1 MKPHRLQYL
10 LLVAGLLQI
19 VQGFTGSIMS
29 EMAGR
34 GRGGVCGNT
43 ACAIAGGIGED
54 GLSFVGSVQQCRF
67 GGRASGMDG
76 AWLTPSAAGAY
87 PHRTW
92 LDTCATK
99 TGTGVRSA
107 REHNDWR
114 ITPWPEANQFRVNSS
129 PRYCSKC
136 RLKMVARLDALQPD
150 GNEGTVTV
158 ESGQG
163 EGGSGG
169 TAADGA
175 ELELKNLCEDVV
187 CSQLLK
193 RVASLRRSL
202 AAVKK
207 KTVR

>member
-1 MKPHRLQYL
+1 
-10 LLVAGLLQI
+10 V
-19 VQGFTGSIMS
+19 S

-34 GRGGVCGNT
+34 GRGGVGANT

-67 GGRASGMDG
+67 GGRAVGVDG
-76 AWLTPSAAGAY
+76 AWLAPSAAGAY

-99 TGTGVRSA
+99 NGAGVRSA
-107 REHNDWR
+107 RDHNDWR
-114 ITPWPEANQFRVNSS
+114 STAWPEANQYRVNSS
-129 PRYCSKC
+129 PRYCNKC
-136 RLKMVARLDALQPD
+136 RRKIQRRLDALQPD

-169 TAADGA
+169 AAGDGEEI
-175 ELELKNLCEDVV
+175 ELRNLCEDVV

-207 KTVR
+207 KTAR

>member
-1 MKPHRLQYL
+1 
-10 LLVAGLLQI
+10 V
-19 VQGFTGSIMS
+19 
-29 EMAGR
+29 AGR
-34 GRGGVCGNT
+34 GRGGVGGNA

-67 GGRASGMDG
+67 DGRAVDMDG
-76 AWLTPSAAGAY
+76 AGLAPSAAGAY

-92 LDTCATK
+92 LDTCAT
-99 TGTGVRSA
+99 GLARSKPVSG
-107 REHNDWR
+107 ELVS
-114 ITPWPEANQFRVNSS
+114 TVF
-129 PRYCSKC
+129 
-136 RLKMVARLDALQPD
+136 RLDALQAD

-163 EGGSGG
+163 ERGSGG
-169 TAADGA
+169 AAGDGE

-202 AAVKK
+202 APVKT
-207 KTVR
+207 KTAR